1 MQFKAVIFDL
11 DGTIINSLEDLCDS
25 VNYVLENHGFKTHT
39 LDFIRMTIGNGMRN
53 LIRDSLPAECRAD
66 DNLVDQYTSELK
78 EYYLSHW
85 NVKTRPYEGME
96 ELFSYLNQNNIP
108 LCVLSN
114 KADKYTNIIVNH
126 YFSDFKFTAVCGEK
140 PGIPIKPDPAAA
152 LAIAKDLGVNS
163 SEILFLGDSA
173 QDIITAKNAGMF
185 AAGALW
191 GFRDE
196 KTLLRAGADS
206 IFEKPVDLIPFLENN
221 K

>member
-25 VNYVLENHGFKTHT
+25 VNYVLKNHGFKTHT

-53 LIRDSLPAECRAD
+53 LIRDSLPAEYKSD
-66 DNLVDQYTSELK
+66 DNMVDQCTSELK

-85 NVKTRPYEGME
+85 NIKTRPYDGIE
-96 ELFSYLNQNNIP
+96 ELFSFLNQNNIP

-114 KADKYTNIIVNH
+114 KADKPANIIVNH
-126 YFSDFKFTAVCGEK
+126 YFSGFKFAAVCGEK
-140 PGIPIKPDPAAA
+140 PGIPIKPDPASA
-152 LAIAKDLGVNS
+152 LAICKDLGINP
-163 SEILFLGDSA
+163 SEVLLLGDSA

-196 KTLLRAGADS
+196 KTLMRAGADS
-206 IFEKPVDLIPFLENN
+206 VFEKPIDLIPFLENN

>member
-25 VNYVLENHGFKTHT
+25 VNYVLKNHNFKTHD

-53 LIRDSLPAECRAD
+53 LIRDSLPSEYKAD
-66 DNLVDQYTSELK
+66 DDIIDQCTGELK

-85 NVKTRPYEGME
+85 NVKTKPYDGIT
-96 ELFSYLNQNNIP
+96 ELFGYLNKNNIP

-114 KADKYTNIIVNH
+114 KADKHTNIIVNH
-126 YFSDFKFTAVCGEK
+126 YFSDFSFACVCGEK
-140 PGIPIKPDPAAA
+140 PGVPIKPDPTSS
-152 LAIAKDLGVNS
+152 LAISKNLGVNP

-196 KTLLRAGADS
+196 KTLLDAGADS
-206 IFEKPVDLIPFLENN
+206 VFEKTIDLIPFLENN